1 MGRVDRGIVTRLLC
15 ELGRLVE
22 VGDRLRPAWALTII
36 VGLSLAVK
44 LAYIALPGG
53 GLAAFPTEGTDALV
67 FDRAAHVLLAGGGY
81 ALTPG
86 QPMLQPPPG
95 EAFLLALL
103 YAVSAGSL
111 AFAKLAHVA
120 LLTGAA
126 ALTYLTGR
134 QLFTP
139 AVGLWAGCCYG
150 LHRVTAV
157 KPLGKAGPC
166 PKRERPGT
174 RTPSWWSTPASA
186 WRARRKTG
194 ICFRSCSSRTGCGG
208 F

>member
-139 AVGLWAGCCYG
+139 AVGLWAGCC
-150 LHRVTAV
+150 LAV
-157 KPLGKAGPC
+157 DPAQAYLAGTFLSEPLFITLMMLGIY
-166 PKRERPGT
+166 
-174 RTPSWWSTPASA
+174 WLL
-186 WRARRKTG
+186 RAN
-194 ICFRSCSSRTGCGG
+194 FRFSILD